1 MSDLIIK
8 IGDDALDL
16 NADETIAITKQAS
29 KVGDFSTVL
38 ANGTNEVTV
47 PLTPNNQSIMDNA
60 HLIPSDSAKPYGR
73 LDATLIQ
80 DGYETLQ
87 DGYAIIKSSA
97 NNYSVQVV
105 GGNATFFSKV
115 KDANLRDLELSDFE
129 HFWTNQNAFD
139 LRNESEGLIYSVFE
153 QSGGNDP
160 DQTMRTYSSTPNNRY
175 AVETRLLL
183 PSIYIK
189 TLVERIF
196 SEQGYTFE
204 SDLIGEDIYDKAVVF
219 RGKVPNRGSDMSY
232 HECTVRN
239 ESSQLVDFLDPISY
253 GLFEDASIDAND
265 SSYTPNPLLLDS
277 IESNARKFLL
287 TDSCTVTL
295 DVRLEIQNN
304 LSAKDVRIAVIHST
318 PDGQTTT
325 NSNEVT
331 IVNGTSTNDFT
342 VTFDCSMNDSSV
354 FFIPAIEYVVPS
366 AEEMTMLADS
376 TYTVSNVELISNAG
390 ITSEFPFNY
399 LTGVTMVDEM
409 KQGTFLQE
417 LAKAYQWIFDTNEIT
432 KVVTAHRF
440 GKVKDNIPNAIDL
453 SDKIDANSIKIK
465 YGVDGF
471 AQSNALKYKE
481 DNVTKYDAIGYID
494 VDDTTLKAEKDYVKM
509 SHFAATSTRVRFGNV
524 NAPYTPLFE
533 DSLPTNGL
541 TSRIFLV
548 RRTTPFYENVNFAR
562 AGSSPENHPTDDLTF
577 AYFAEAGNEDSLD
590 FPTLISRFYQPVVDM
605 TERGK
610 TVECKVDL
618 NIKDVMNYDPL
629 TPVYISSMGNYFYWE
644 KLSNYVKGK
653 LTKCKFVKV

>member
-232 HECTVRN
+232 HECTV
-239 ESSQLVDFLDPISY
+239 V
-253 GLFEDASIDAND
+253 
-265 SSYTPNPLLLDS
+265 SSYLDVANTLLFDSVTVSGVSTPYNQHADFQSALQSPNRRF
-277 IESNARKFLL
+277 IL
-287 TDSCTVTL
+287 TDSCRVTVDFSLNVFYT
-295 DVRLEIQNN
+295 
-304 LSAKDVRIAVIHST
+304 
-318 PDGQTTT
+318 QTTPYANT
-325 NSNEVT
+325 LKLHIIRTGGTMVESEVVDMP
-331 IVNGTSTNDFT
+331 IGVVGDPNDVYNFT
-342 VTFDCSMNDSSV
+342 MTFD
-354 FFIPAIEYVVPS
+354 VPS
-366 AEEMTMLADS
+366 NGEDVYFQVLTVCDS
-376 TYTVSNVELISNAG
+376 AFGFYFDSGSSYTVRDIELIENTEVSTIFPYSY
-390 ITSEFPFNY
+390 ITGALP
-399 LTGVTMVDEM
+399 VPDM